1 MTILET
7 KNLCKNYSSFTLD
20 DINLKINKGE
30 ITALVG
36 ENGAGKSTTI
46 GCISSIIQKTS
57 GTITFQGKDISLL
70 SSKER
75 ERLAFAY
82 DDTSFPLDFTINDIE
97 KYGRLLFSSWDTG
110 KWNDLK
116 ERLSLPEGK
125 RLKEFSKGMK
135 AKAEIAYCLSHNP
148 DLIILDET
156 TASLDPV
163 VRDELL
169 DLFQEFVMD
178 EEKAILFSSHITS
191 DLEKIADRIVFI
203 HKGKLVLS
211 VDHNELE
218 EKWGIA
224 HVDKDY
230 DSLKEEGVY
239 YERKRPYSK
248 DLLISDKERFKE
260 LHKEV
265 AMDDATIESILLMI
279 ARGEEE

>member
-110 KWNDLK
+110 KWTDLK

-191 DLEKIADRIVFI
+191 DLEKIADRIIFI
-203 HKGKLVLS
+203 HKGRLILS
-211 VDHNELE
+211 IDRNELD
-218 EKWGIA
+218 EKWA
-224 HVDKDY
+224 LVHAEKD
-230 DSLKEEGVY
+230 SGWEKEKEV
-239 YERKRPYSK
+239 EHFRVRHYSM
-248 DLLISDKERFKE
+248 DLLVSDISSFLSR
-260 LHKEV
+260 HP
-265 AMDDATIESILLMI
+265 DAQREKADIETILLML

>member
-46 GCISSIIQKTS
+46 GCISSIIQKSS

-97 KYGRLLFSSWDTG
+97 TYGRLLFSSWDTG
-110 KWNDLK
+110 KWKDLK

-135 AKAEIAYCLSHNP
+135 AKTEIAYCLSHNP

-191 DLEKIADRIVFI
+191 DLEKIADRIIFI
-203 HKGKLVLS
+203 HKGRLILS
-211 VDHNELE
+211 IDRNDLD
-218 EKWGIA
+218 EKWA
-224 HVDKDY
+224 LVHAEKD
-230 DSLKEEGVY
+230 SGWEKEKEV
-239 YERKRPYSK
+239 EHFRVRPYSM
-248 DLLISDKERFKE
+248 DLLVSDISSFLSRHPEAQREKAD
-260 LHKEV
+260 
-265 AMDDATIESILLMI
+265 IETILLML

>member
-97 KYGRLLFSSWDTG
+97 NMEDYYSPAGILENGR
-110 KWNDLK
+110 
-116 ERLSLPEGK
+116 
-125 RLKEFSKGMK
+125 
-135 AKAEIAYCLSHNP
+135 I
-148 DLIILDET
+148 
-156 TASLDPV
+156 
-163 VRDELL
+163 
-169 DLFQEFVMD
+169 
-178 EEKAILFSSHITS
+178 
-191 DLEKIADRIVFI
+191 
-203 HKGKLVLS
+203 
-211 VDHNELE
+211 
-218 EKWGIA
+218 
-224 HVDKDY
+224 
-230 DSLKEEGVY
+230 
-239 YERKRPYSK
+239 
-248 DLLISDKERFKE
+248 
-260 LHKEV
+260 
-265 AMDDATIESILLMI
+265 
-279 ARGEEE
+279 